1 MAKKILLVDDDERIL
16 SVYETGLKA
25 AGYEVTTAKDAATA
39 TSSISSNKFDLI
51 LLDEMLPDKSGNEIL
66 KELRAN
72 EATKGVTVAI
82 LSNFGHEE
90 IVKEALNLGA
100 VDYILKYQAS
110 ADDLVIK
117 VKGIVGE

>member
-39 TSSISSNKFDLI
+39 LASTSSTKFDLI

-66 KELRAN
+66 KELKAN
-72 EATKGVTVAI
+72 EATKGLTVAI

-110 ADDLVIK
+110 AEDLVKK
-117 VKGIVGE
+117 VKGMIGE